1 MSPGVE
7 AALIAGGV
15 GVLTLIGT
23 LVAQFYGIRS
33 TRSDTERQLNHSAS
47 TDANA
52 RAAARPNAERTV
64 RHGCR
69 QAGQ

>member
-33 TRSDTERQLNHSAS
+33 TRSGTDKTLNQLDKTLA
-47 TDANA
+47 T
-52 RAAARPNAERTV
+52 AARSNAERTV